1 MKTVNGKLPVV
12 LRIWRCCLLSLL
24 KRQKIQKTP
33 LPSCTEKTAST
44 GTEKNY
50 DRDLQIFS
58 DHNLNPEDDLEF
70 HLEMNAW
77 LALSFIENP
86 RATDQDEK
94 IIRDIIR
101 YFSAIDVRLE
111 DHLWDSKDWYFSDR
125 YVAYLT
131 AFQKL
136 EKR

>member
-1 MKTVNGKLPVV
+1 RKPHYLHALKKLHQ
-12 LRIWRCCLLSLL
+12 LAR
-24 KRQKIQKTP
+24 
-33 LPSCTEKTAST
+33 
-44 GTEKNY
+44 EKNY
-50 DRDLQIFS
+50 DRGLQIFS

-136 EKR
+136 KKR